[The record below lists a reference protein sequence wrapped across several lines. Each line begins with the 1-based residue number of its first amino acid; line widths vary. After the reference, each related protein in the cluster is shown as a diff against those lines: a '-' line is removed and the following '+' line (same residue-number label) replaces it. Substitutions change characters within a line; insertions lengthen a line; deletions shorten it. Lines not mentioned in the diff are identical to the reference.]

1 MNDHNNENDGLDEED
16 LANLLSDVLLSTDA
30 DDADDEIDG
39 LEDLIPYISG
49 LLSTQ
54 LQELELE
61 NKNNDNNEDMI
72 HELLEESM
80 IPFLESVE
88 LPMDRIQKAKEA
100 IVEHVRNGG
109 KKSKEDTAT
118 AAATT
123 TSSTTT
129 TTKLSQDRIVN
140 MSSALQ
146 GNNTLNFEDMQETE
160 NESMWAKGTQVKAN
174 ANTEM
179 DAFYSNTS
187 AKDKRKARQD
197 IGKTRRAF
205 EAQQEATEAMGE
217 TETETKSGV
226 SAMLLPT
233 TQGKD
238 MDVLLLNISLHL
250 NSGQCLLEKGD
261 HTFL

>member
-1 MNDHNNENDGLDEED
+1 MNDNGNAHDGFDEEE
-16 LANLLSDVLLSTDA
+16 LVNLLSDVLLNTD
-30 DDADDEIDG
+30 DEEIDG

-54 LQELELE
+54 LQELE
-61 NKNNDNNEDMI
+61 NSDDDDINEI
-72 HELLEESM
+72 LEESM

-100 IVEHVRNGG
+100 IVEHVLNGG
-109 KKSKEDTAT
+109 KNSKSSDTVATSAT
-118 AAATT
+118 ASI
-123 TSSTTT
+123 TST

-146 GNNTLNFEDMQETE
+146 GNTLNFEDMQETE

-205 EAQQEATEAMGE
+205 EAQQEATAAMGE

-233 TQGKD
+233 SQGKD

-261 HTFL
+261 LKFVYLATTICYYW